1 MPRYLINY
9 SLKQLPTEN
18 YPVVVMGSGVAGLS
32 AALAMARDYR
42 VALLTKTALDQTA
55 TSRAQG
61 GIASALGPGDT
72 PELHKQDTLVSGKG
86 LCEEKM
92 VEILVREGPHRVR
105 ELIDDIGADFERVD
119 GKLAL
124 TTEGGHSRA
133 RVVYARGDA
142 TGSEVEASLVRF
154 LRNEEHVEIFENHFA
169 IDIVTGPEGCC
180 GLLAMDNEKGEI
192 RFFRSPAVVLAA
204 GGMGQLYAVTTNPS
218 ICTGDGVAMALR
230 AGAEVADIEFMQ
242 FHPTSLHLPEIPRW
256 LISEAV
262 RGEGAHLVDQSGR
275 RFMVGLHPLAELA
288 PRDIVVNEMVKVMKD
303 QEVDHLLLDAT
314 VIGTDRLKQ
323 RFPTIY
329 RHCLEAGIDI
339 TRTPIPVSPAAH
351 HMSGGMVTDS
361 WGQSVVPGLY
371 GCGEVA
377 CTGVHGANRLASN
390 SLLEGLV
397 FSRRIGEAIYRRME
411 ECGSEPPAAGQEYV
425 FERRRSRI
433 TARLLRGLIQ
443 QMMQD
448 DMGFRRSREGLE
460 EAALF
465 LQGNT
470 DVLQAEYHTI
480 QGFEVQNMLTL
491 ANLMVQAAL
500 MREESRGCHFRI
512 DFPEPREEW
521 RKHIVYRRDASGL
534 SAYTRAVGSLQ
545 SVPGYDR
552 EG

>member
-9 SLKQLPTEN
+9 SLRQLPTEDF
-18 YPVVVMGSGVAGLS
+18 PVVVVGSGVAGLS

-42 VALLTKTALDQTA
+42 VALLTKTVLDQTA

-72 PELHKQDTLVSGKG
+72 PELHKQDTLTSGKG
-86 LCEEKM
+86 LCEEGM
-92 VEILVREGPHRVR
+92 VDILVREGPHRVR
-105 ELIDDIGADFERVD
+105 ELIDDVGARFDRVD

-124 TTEGGHSRA
+124 TTEGGHSKP
-133 RVVYARGDA
+133 RVVYAKGDA

-154 LRNEEHVEIFENHFA
+154 LRNEEQVEIFENNYA

-180 GLLAMDNEKGEI
+180 GLLAMDSEKGEI
-192 RFFRSPAVVLAA
+192 RFFRSPAVILAA

-242 FHPTSLHLPEIPRW
+242 FHPTSLHLPETPRW
-256 LISEAV
+256 LISEAL
-262 RGEGAHLVDQSGR
+262 RGEGAHLVDQAGR
-275 RFMVGLHPLAELA
+275 RFMLGLHPLAELA
-288 PRDIVVNEMVKVMKD
+288 PRDIVVNEMVKVMKEL
-303 QEVDHLLLDAT
+303 EVDHLLLDAT
-314 VIGTDRLKQ
+314 VIGAPRLKK

-339 TRTPIPVSPAAH
+339 TQTPIPVSPAAH
-351 HMSGGMVTDS
+351 HMSGGMVTDA
-361 WGQSVVPGLY
+361 WGQSVIPGLY

-397 FSRRIGEAIYRRME
+397 FSRRVSEAVYRRME
-411 ECGSEPPAAGQEYV
+411 DHDEKLPAFAQDYN
-425 FERRRSRI
+425 FERKRSRI

-448 DMGFRRSREGLE
+448 DMGFRRNREGLQ
-460 EAALF
+460 EASLF

-470 DVLQAEYHTI
+470 EVLQAEYHTA

-491 ANLMVQAAL
+491 ANMMVHAAL
-500 MREESRGCHFRI
+500 MREESRGCHFRA
-512 DFPEPREEW
+512 DYPESREEW
-521 RKHIVYRRDASGL
+521 RKHIIYRRDANGL
-534 SAYTRAVGSLQ
+534 STFTRAVGSLHQ
-545 SVPGYDR
+545 APGYDR